1 MKNILNISLAL
12 ILIVV
17 SPLVSR
23 PDPVDLIPYEEVVGV
38 WTLTQNG
45 FDHSFTGVR
54 VLELCKTIIWV
65 NYPDLHT
72 GSHLR
77 LKSFDQEMDV
87 NGHTLEPC
95 TFVDNVQS
103 CLTEAV
109 LIRKA
114 EVEYEEPKRTLHL
127 YEKVRENVYDISAL
141 KPDGKTVSK
150 QQTMYACPVKI
161 LDVPKWIENDM
172 ESKFVVKNSV
182 KGAMFRRLVDGKWG
196 WFGVLFERKVEGK
209 WQWQVIGYEKKNPK
223 YSGEIQ
229 NGLPNGQGIIAYP
242 DGDKYEGQLKNGRLN
257 GQGIYTFNDGGIY
270 VGQWKDSQIHGQGT
284 LNWSDGRK
292 YEGKWKDGTW
302 NGQGTFIFPD
312 GRKYVGEFKV
322 DKPWNIKGYDKNGNI
337 IAKWVNGKKQ

>member
-45 FDHSFTGVR
+45 FDHSFAGVR

-77 LKSFDQEMDV
+77 LKFFDQEVDV

-127 YEKVRENVYDISAL
+127 YEKVRESVYDISAL
-141 KPDGKTVSK
+141 KPDGETVTK

-172 ESKFVVKNSV
+172 
-182 KGAMFRRLVDGKWG
+182 
-196 WFGVLFERKVEGK
+196 
-209 WQWQVIGYEKKNPK
+209 
-223 YSGEIQ
+223 
-229 NGLPNGQGIIAYP
+229 
-242 DGDKYEGQLKNGRLN
+242 
-257 GQGIYTFNDGGIY
+257 
-270 VGQWKDSQIHGQGT
+270 
-284 LNWSDGRK
+284 
-292 YEGKWKDGTW
+292 
-302 NGQGTFIFPD
+302 
-312 GRKYVGEFKV
+312 
-322 DKPWNIKGYDKNGNI
+322 
-337 IAKWVNGKKQ
+337 

>member
-1 MKNILNISLAL
+1 MKNILNIPLAL
-12 ILIVV
+12 ILIVA

-23 PDPVDLIPYEEVVGV
+23 SDTVNTIPYEEVVGV

-45 FDHSFTGVR
+45 FDHSFTEDL

-77 LKSFDQEMDV
+77 LKLFDQEVDL

-95 TFVDNVQS
+95 AFVDNVQS

-114 EVEYEEPKRTLHL
+114 EVEYEEQKRTLHL

-182 KGAMFRRLVDGKWG
+182 KGAMFRRLMDGKWG
-196 WFGVLFERKVEGK
+196 WFGVLFERKVKGK
-209 WQWQVIGYEKKNPK
+209 WGWYENGDEIKDGK
-223 YSGEIQ
+223 YVGEFAF
-229 NGLPNGQGIIAYP
+229 GKPNGSGIYYYSN
-242 DGDKYEGQLKNGRLN
+242 GDRYEGEWRSGRRTGNGT
-257 GQGIYTFNDGGIY
+257 YSY
-270 VGQWKDSQIHGQGT
+270 H
-284 LNWSDGRK
+284 
-292 YEGKWKDGTW
+292 
-302 NGQGTFIFPD
+302 D
-312 GRKYVGEFKV
+312 GRKYVGE
-322 DKPWNIKGYDKNGNI
+322 WKNGTTH
-337 IAKWVNGKKQ
+337 GKGTLTLSDVIRYV